1 MKLKELSREQ
11 LEKLAINLLWAI
23 IGLGM
28 LFILVALIAA
38 TLLMKGT

>member
-11 LEKLAINLLWAI
+11 LEKLAINLLWSI
-23 IGLGM
+23 IGLGALIM
-28 LFILVALIAA
+28 LAALIAA